1 MYSRILKLARPFW
14 PQIGGGMIS
23 SIINV
28 LSGGIAI
35 WFAASF
41 VSTLFGATPQVV
53 ESVVLN
59 SDWSNINEYLKW
71 VTYHFITGG
80 DRVAALRAVVLVVL
94 VSYLIKSL
102 TYYTTWVLNG
112 WVQVRVIRNLRNM
125 IFDHFLHQ
133 PLAFYNTRRTGDMI
147 SLAMNDVMQ
156 VNNALTTTFRP
167 LIIEPLNIIV
177 YISLLFVI
185 QWKLALIS
193 LLVAPVTG
201 FFIVKISQSLR
212 RKAKRTQVQLGE
224 VTSRMTETFSGI
236 RIVKAFNAEPVES
249 KRFHAETQKL
259 LKLMFRQIRLQGVN
273 LPITEML
280 GVTMAVSLLYYGG
293 LQVLQYHTITSED
306 FMRFIALLF
315 ALFQPIRN
323 LANVNVPI
331 QTGIAAGERIFGML
345 DVKSDIR
352 DLPDAIALPPFIS
365 KIEYQDVHF
374 QYAQSTIPAVTEI
387 NLTINK
393 GEVVALVGAS
403 GAGKTTVADLLPRF
417 YDVSSGSIT
426 IDGLD
431 IRHVTRFSLRA
442 QLGIV
447 SQETILFNDSIHNN
461 IAYGMEKSRLEVIEA
476 AKLAHAH
483 QFIEEMD
490 DGYESVIGERGTRL
504 SGGQRQRLA
513 IARALLKNPAI
524 LILDEATSA
533 LDTESERLV
542 QQAIDRLMKNRTAI
556 VIAHRLTTIL
566 NADKIVAMDRGKII
580 EVGTH
585 KELLTQGGLY
595 KKLYQMQF
603 EN

>member
-1 MYSRILKLARPFW
+1 MYSRILQLARPYW

-41 VSTLFGATPQVV
+41 ISTLFGATAQAV
-53 ESVVLN
+53 ESVALA

-71 VTYHFITGG
+71 VTYHYITGG
-80 DRVAALRAVVLVVL
+80 DKVSALRAVALVVL
-94 VSYLIKSL
+94 VSYFIKSL
-102 TYYTTWVLNG
+102 TYYITWVLNG

-125 IFDHFLHQ
+125 IFDHFLYQ
-133 PLAFYNTRRTGDMI
+133 PLAFYHTRRTGDMI

-167 LIIEPLNIIV
+167 LIIEPLNIVV
-177 YISLLFVI
+177 YIGLLFVI
-185 QWKLALIS
+185 QWKLTLIS
-193 LLVAPVTG
+193 ILVAPITG

-236 RIVKAFNAEPVES
+236 RIVKAFNAETVES
-249 KRFHAETQKL
+249 GRFHNETQKL
-259 LKLMFRQIRLQGVN
+259 LRLMFRQVRLQGVN

-352 DLPDAIALPPFIS
+352 DLPDAVALPPFES
-365 KIEYQDVHF
+365 KIEYHDVNF
-374 QYAQSTIPAVTEI
+374 RYAQSTIPAVTEI

-417 YDVSSGSIT
+417 YDVSSGKIT
-426 IDGLD
+426 IDNLD
-431 IRHVTRFSLRA
+431 IRQVTRFSLRA

-461 IAYGMEKSRLEVIEA
+461 IAYGMEKSRAEVIEA

-490 DGYESVIGERGTRL
+490 NGYDSVIGERGTRL

-580 EVGTH
+580 EVGAH
-585 KELLTQGGLY
+585 QELLAKGGLY

>member
-53 ESVVLN
+53 ESVALN

-293 LQVLQYHTITSED
+293 LQVLQ
-306 FMRFIALLF
+306 
-315 ALFQPIRN
+315 
-323 LANVNVPI
+323 
-331 QTGIAAGERIFGML
+331 
-345 DVKSDIR
+345 
-352 DLPDAIALPPFIS
+352 
-365 KIEYQDVHF
+365 
-374 QYAQSTIPAVTEI
+374 
-387 NLTINK
+387 
-393 GEVVALVGAS
+393 
-403 GAGKTTVADLLPRF
+403 
-417 YDVSSGSIT
+417 
-426 IDGLD
+426 
-431 IRHVTRFSLRA
+431 
-442 QLGIV
+442 
-447 SQETILFNDSIHNN
+447 
-461 IAYGMEKSRLEVIEA
+461 
-476 AKLAHAH
+476 
-483 QFIEEMD
+483 
-490 DGYESVIGERGTRL
+490 
-504 SGGQRQRLA
+504 
-513 IARALLKNPAI
+513 
-524 LILDEATSA
+524 
-533 LDTESERLV
+533 
-542 QQAIDRLMKNRTAI
+542 
-556 VIAHRLTTIL
+556 
-566 NADKIVAMDRGKII
+566 
-580 EVGTH
+580 
-585 KELLTQGGLY
+585 
-595 KKLYQMQF
+595 
-603 EN
+603 

>member
-1 MYSRILKLARPFW
+1 MYSRILKLARPYW
-14 PQIGGGMIS
+14 LQITGGMLS
-23 SIINV
+23 SIVNV
-28 LSGGIAI
+28 VSGSVAI

-41 VSTLFGATPQVV
+41 VATLFNATV
-53 ESVVLN
+53 EVIQTVTLN
-59 SDWSNINEYLKW
+59 SDWSNFNEYLKYL
-71 VTYHFITGG
+71 TYRYITSG
-80 DRVAALRAVVLVVL
+80 DKVATLKAVVIVVL
-94 VSYLIKSL
+94 VSYFIKSI
-102 TYYTTWVLNG
+102 TYYITWLLNG
-112 WVQVRVIRNLRNM
+112 WVQVRVIRNLRNL

-133 PLAFYNTRRTGDMI
+133 PLAFYNTHRTGDMI

-167 LIIEPLNIIV
+167 MIIEPLNIIV
-177 YISLLFVI
+177 MLSLLFVI
-185 QWKLALIS
+185 QWKLTLIS
-193 LLVAPVTG
+193 ILVAPITG
-201 FFIVKISQSLR
+201 FFIANISQSLR
-212 RKAKRTQVQLGE
+212 RKARRTQIQLGE

-236 RIVKAFNAEPVES
+236 RIVKAFNAEGVES
-249 KRFHAETQKL
+249 RRFHSETLKL
-259 LKLMFRQIRLQGVN
+259 LKLMFRQIRLQGTN

-280 GVTMAVSLLYYGG
+280 GVTMAVMLLYYGG
-293 LQVLQYHTITSED
+293 LQVLQFHTITSED

-315 ALFQPIRN
+315 AMFQPIRN

-345 DVKSDIR
+345 DVESDIR
-352 DLPDAIALPPFIS
+352 DIPNAPIMPPFES
-365 KIEYQDVHF
+365 KIEYRNVSF
-374 QYAQSTIPAVTEI
+374 QYPQSTIPAVSDI
-387 NLTINK
+387 NLTVNK

-417 YDVSSGSIT
+417 YDVTSGQIL
-426 IDGLD
+426 IDGQD
-431 IRHVTRFSLRA
+431 IRNVTRFSLRA

-447 SQETILFNDSIHNN
+447 SQETILFNDTIHNN
-461 IAYGMEKSRLEVIEA
+461 IAYGMEKSRNEVIDA

-490 DGYESVIGERGTRL
+490 DGYDSVIGERGTRL

-513 IARALLKNPAI
+513 IARALLKNPSI

-566 NADKIVAMDRGKII
+566 NADKIVAMDRGRII
-580 EVGTH
+580 EMGSH
-585 KELLTQGGLY
+585 AELLEKGGLY
-595 KKLYQMQF
+595 KKLHQLQF
-603 EN
+603 E